1 MNHRDKQLENAS
13 GYRWVVLLVYS
24 IITVVI
30 QMQWLTFA
38 PIAREARIFYQATP
52 LQIDLLSLVFMI
64 AFLLVCIPASFVID
78 TYGIR
83 IGIGTGAVLTGLF
96 GVAKGIFAADY
107 TLVLICQAGL
117 AVAQPFIIN
126 AATKVAMRWFPAS
139 ERATAVG
146 IATLSQFV
154 GVLIVM
160 IATPFLIQVGGE
172 NAPDLTGML
181 RIYGGVAAAAMVLLL
196 LFLRER
202 PPRDL
207 RYPSDE
213 EPFRFL
219 PGLKHILS
227 LRDMQIVLLVFMVGL
242 GAFNAISTCIDQIC
256 QLKGFSIDQTSMVGG
271 ILLAAGI
278 IGGLTL
284 PPLSDRLK
292 RRKAFLVLAM
302 AGIVPALI
310 AMAVAGSYP
319 AVLLGA
325 FVFGFFLLGAGGP
338 IGFQYSAE
346 ICRPAPESTS
356 QGLIL
361 LVGQVSGILFVLGMN
376 RIGVVPLLWL
386 FVLLAV
392 AGIGLCS
399 RLTESEIE

>member
-1 MNHRDKQLENAS
+1 MGKAS
-13 GYRWVVLLVYS
+13 GYRWVVLLVFS
-24 IITVVI
+24 LVTVVI

-38 PIAREARIFYQATP
+38 PIAREARVFYQATP

-64 AFLLVCIPASFVID
+64 AFLVVCIPASFVID

-96 GVAKGIFAADY
+96 GLAKGIFATDY
-107 TLVLICQAGL
+107 TRVLICQTGL

-126 AATKVAMRWFPAS
+126 AATKVAMRWFPAN

-146 IATLSQFV
+146 LATLSQFV

-160 IATPFLIQVGGE
+160 IVTPLLIQVDGE
-172 NAPDLTGML
+172 GTADLTAML
-181 RIYGGVAAAAMVLLL
+181 RIYGGVAAAATVLLL
-196 LFLRER
+196 VFLRER
-202 PPRDL
+202 PSGDPDH
-207 RYPSDE
+207 SSTE
-213 EPFRFL
+213 APFRFL
-219 PGLKHILS
+219 PGLKHILA
-227 LRDMQIVLLVFMVGL
+227 LKDMQIVLLVFMVGL

-256 QLKGFSIDQTSMVGG
+256 QLKGFSIEQTSMVGG

-292 RRKAFLVLAM
+292 RRKAFLILAM

-310 AMAVAGSYP
+310 AMTVAAGYP
-319 AVLLGA
+319 LVLSGA

-361 LVGQVSGILFVLGMN
+361 LVGQISGILFVLGMN
-376 RIGVVPLLWL
+376 TVGVVPLLWL
-386 FVLLAV
+386 FVLLAIASV
-392 AGIGLCS
+392 GLCS

>member
-1 MNHRDKQLENAS
+1 MTQRMENAS

-64 AFLLVCIPASFVID
+64 AFLVVCIPASFVID

-83 IGIGTGAVLTGLF
+83 IGIGIGGLLTGLF
-96 GVAKGIFAADY
+96 GVAKGIFATDY
-107 TLVLICQAGL
+107 TLVLTCQVGL

-126 AATKVAMRWFPAS
+126 ASTKVAMRWFPAG

-146 IATLSQFV
+146 LATLSQFV

-160 IATPFLIQVGGE
+160 IATPFLIQADGE
-172 NAPDLTGML
+172 GAANLTAML
-181 RIYGGVAAAAMVLLL
+181 RIYGGVAAAATILLL

-202 PPRDL
+202 PSGDPGH
-207 RYPSDE
+207 SSTE
-213 EPFRFL
+213 APFRFL
-219 PGLKHILS
+219 PGLKHILA

-256 QLKGFSIDQTSMVGG
+256 QIKGFSIEQTSMVGG

-310 AMAVAGSYP
+310 AMTVAVGYP
-319 AVLLGA
+319 MVLLGA

-376 RIGVVPLLWL
+376 TVGVVSLLWL
-386 FVLLAV
+386 FVLLAIV
-392 AGIGLCS
+392 SVGLCG

>member
-1 MNHRDKQLENAS
+1 MNHRHKRLEKSS
-13 GYRWVVLLVYS
+13 GYRWVVLLVFS
-24 IITVVI
+24 LVTVVI

-38 PIAREARIFYQATP
+38 PIARQACLFYQATP
-52 LQIDLLSLVFMI
+52 LQIDLLSLVFMV
-64 AFLLVCIPASFVID
+64 AFLIVCIPASFVID

-83 IGIGTGAVLTGLF
+83 IGIGTGALLTGLF
-96 GVAKGIFAADY
+96 GAAKGIFAADY
-107 TLVLICQAGL
+107 TLVLICQTGL

-126 AATKVAMRWFPAS
+126 AATKVAMRWFPAN

-160 IATPFLIQVGGE
+160 IVTPLLIQANGE
-172 NAPDLTGML
+172 GTVDLTAML
-181 RIYGGVAAAAMVLLL
+181 RIYGGVAVAATVLLL

-202 PPRDL
+202 PSGDL
-207 RYPSDE
+207 DRPSTE
-213 EPFRFL
+213 APFRFL
-219 PGLKHILS
+219 PGLRHILA
-227 LRDMQIVLLVFMVGL
+227 LKDMQIVLLVFMVGL

-256 QLKGFSIDQTSMVGG
+256 QLKGFSIEQTSMVGG

-278 IGGLTL
+278 LGGLTL

-310 AMAVAGSYP
+310 AMTVAADYP
-319 AVLLGA
+319 VVLLSA

-338 IGFQYSAE
+338 SAFNT
-346 ICRPAPESTS
+346 APRSADPHRS
-356 QGLIL
+356 PPP
-361 LVGQVSGILFVLGMN
+361 
-376 RIGVVPLLWL
+376 R
-386 FVLLAV
+386 A
-392 AGIGLCS
+392 
-399 RLTESEIE
+399 

>member
-1 MNHRDKQLENAS
+1 MNHRHKRLEEAS
-13 GYRWVVLLVYS
+13 GYRWVVLLVFS

-38 PIAREARIFYQATP
+38 PIAREACLFYQATP
-52 LQIDLLSLVFMI
+52 LQIDLLSLVFML
-64 AFLLVCIPASFVID
+64 AFLVVCIPASFVID

-83 IGIGTGAVLTGLF
+83 VGIGTGALLTGLF
-96 GVAKGIFAADY
+96 GVAKGIFATDY
-107 TLVLICQAGL
+107 TLVLICQTGL

-126 AATKVAMRWFPAS
+126 AATKVAMRWFPAN

-146 IATLSQFV
+146 LATLSQFV

-160 IATPFLIQVGGE
+160 IVTPLLIQVDGE
-172 NAPDLTGML
+172 GTADLASML
-181 RIYGGVAAAAMVLLL
+181 RIYGGVAAAATVLLL

-202 PPRDL
+202 PSGDPGR
-207 RYPSDE
+207 SSTE
-213 EPFRFL
+213 APFSFL
-219 PGLKHILS
+219 PGLKHILA
-227 LRDMQIVLLVFMVGL
+227 LKDMQIVLLVFMVGL

-256 QLKGFSIDQTSMVGG
+256 QLKGFSIEQTSMVGG

-278 IGGLTL
+278 LGGLTL

-310 AMAVAGSYP
+310 AMTVATGYP
-319 AVLLGA
+319 LVLLSA
-325 FVFGFFLLGAGGP
+325 FVFGFFLLGTGGP

-361 LVGQVSGILFVLGMN
+361 LMGQVSGILFVLGMN
-376 RIGVVPLLWL
+376 TVGVVPLLWL
-386 FVLLAV
+386 FVLLAFASV
-392 AGIGLCS
+392 GLCG

>member
-1 MNHRDKQLENAS
+1 MTQRMENAS

-64 AFLLVCIPASFVID
+64 AFLVVCIPASFVID

-83 IGIGTGAVLTGLF
+83 IGIGIGGLLTGLF
-96 GVAKGIFAADY
+96 GVAKGIFATDY
-107 TLVLICQAGL
+107 TLVLTCQVGL
-117 AVAQPFIIN
+117 AAAQPFIIN
-126 AATKVAMRWFPAS
+126 ASTKVAMRWFPAG

-146 IATLSQFV
+146 LATLSQFV

-160 IATPFLIQVGGE
+160 IATPFLIQADGE
-172 NAPDLTGML
+172 GAANLTAML
-181 RIYGGVAAAAMVLLL
+181 RIYGGVAAAATILLL

-202 PPRDL
+202 PSGDPGH
-207 RYPSDE
+207 SSTE
-213 EPFRFL
+213 APFRFL
-219 PGLKHILS
+219 PGLKHILA

-256 QLKGFSIDQTSMVGG
+256 QIKGFSIEQTSMVGG

-284 PPLSDRLK
+284 PPISDRLK

-310 AMAVAGSYP
+310 AMTVAAGYP
-319 AVLLGA
+319 MVLLGA

-376 RIGVVPLLWL
+376 TVGVVPLLWL
-386 FVLLAV
+386 FVLLAIASV
-392 AGIGLCS
+392 GLCS
-399 RLTESEIE
+399 RLAESEIE